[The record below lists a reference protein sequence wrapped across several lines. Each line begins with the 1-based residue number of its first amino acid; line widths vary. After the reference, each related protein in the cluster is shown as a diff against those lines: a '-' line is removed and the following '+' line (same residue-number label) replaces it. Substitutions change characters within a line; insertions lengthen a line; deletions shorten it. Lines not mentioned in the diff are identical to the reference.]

1 VRIKQVSVFV
11 ENQPGRLVEMLQA
24 LKEHQINISALS
36 VADTIDFGIVRLVV
50 SDVDKGLEALR
61 RAGFTARVTEVLQAV
76 VPDTPGGLVAHVV
89 EPLAK
94 AGMNIEYVY
103 AFVDPAPGTATVVL
117 KVRDLD
123 KAEQIIGE

>member
-1 VRIKQVSVFV
+1 MRIKQVSVFV

-24 LKEHQINISALS
+24 LKEYNINISALS
-36 VADTIDFGIVRLVV
+36 VADTIDFGIVRLII
-50 SDVDKGLEALR
+50 SDVEKGMEILR
-61 RAGFTARVTEVLQAV
+61 HAGFTARVTEVLKAV
-76 VPDTPGGLVAHVV
+76 VPDTPGGLLTHVV

-103 AFVDPAPGTATVVL
+103 AFVDPTPGTATVVL

-123 KAEQIIGE
+123 KAEQVIGQ